1 MRPTQLGIALT
12 LLMSATAAAPPSAD
26 VGACDP
32 SLIKNGKVVGPT
44 GASREIRAEAQPG
57 TYVGSFRSQYS
68 VPRGLATAV
77 SSGEIRITVER
88 RGAASGTAV
97 ISTSASTPYGGGG
110 GAATSQLEGT
120 AAQGSLIH
128 GSSGYTKLRVDRVC
142 GDRISGAVVPGPAWA
157 GMQSM
162 GATPISG
169 SWTVSRVDA
178 QHSED
183 PAEQRAIQQMR
194 ERAEQ
199 RALQLLSE
207 ARAVTDPL
215 APGVFPTTAQMRA
228 YREAIERKETPAPLN
243 DLFSRLGREGKSI
256 ASVDDCLG
264 DEIIAAMTEL
274 ARRRLEARLK
284 EVARLQRAQY
294 TPDVLQN
301 VYFDV
306 ARAEMLGVEP
316 EGCVQAGYDAA
327 DEIAQRRFEDGIGR
341 AKSYEEAVQLLK
353 ETELDSTSDEW
364 EANWELF
371 ERHVRPK
378 IVAAAEGRADGLAFI
393 AVQAQE
399 TYRDVSAAQADR
411 MEQAARDNVAAAR
424 EHLARMQ
431 AEAAKPPSST
441 DPQAAAA
448 EAAARADA
456 VRRAEESLRDAEA
469 QAPRTREDAA
479 ELRRMFSW

>member
-1 MRPTQLGIALT
+1 MRPTQLGIALP

-26 VGACDP
+26 VGPCDP
-32 SLIKNGKVVGPT
+32 SLIKKGKVVGPT
-44 GASREIRAEAQPG
+44 GESREIRVEARPG

-77 SSGEIRITVER
+77 SGGEIRITVER
-88 RGAASGTAV
+88 RGAATGTAV
-97 ISTSASTPYGGGG
+97 ISTAASTPYGGGG

-120 AAQGSLIH
+120 AAQGFLIR
-128 GSSGYTKLRVDRVC
+128 GSTGYTSLRVDRVC

-157 GMQSM
+157 AMQAM
-162 GATPISG
+162 GATPITG

-183 PAEQRAIQQMR
+183 PAEHRAIQQLR

-199 RALQLLSE
+199 RAMQLLSE

-215 APGVFPTTAQMRA
+215 APGVFPTTAQVRA
-228 YREAIERKETPAPLN
+228 HREAIARKETPAPLN
-243 DLFSRLGREGKSI
+243 DLFSRLGREGKAI

-274 ARRRLEARLK
+274 ARHRLEARLK
-284 EVARLQRAQY
+284 EVALLQRAQY
-294 TPDVLQN
+294 TLELLQN
-301 VYFDV
+301 AYLDLG
-306 ARAEMLGVEP
+306 RAEMLGVEP
-316 EGCVQAGYDAA
+316 EGCVQAGYDAV
-327 DEIAQRRFEDGIGR
+327 DEMAQARFEDGIGR

-353 ETELDSTSDEW
+353 ETEVESSPDEW

-378 IVAAAEGRADGLAFI
+378 VVAASEGQPDGLAFI
-393 AVQAQE
+393 ALQTQQ
-399 TYRDVSAAQADR
+399 TYRDVSADQADR
-411 MEQAARDNVAAAR
+411 MEEAARDNVAAAR
-424 EHLARMQ
+424 EQLARMQ

-456 VRRAEESLRDAEA
+456 VRRAEENLRNAEA
-469 QAPRTREDAA
+469 QVPRTREDAA